1 MLERDGLAVR
11 VPGRYDLGMPRLSP
25 VALFGQFV
33 CLVCAWFMTAIPV
46 QAQQRPILTEDP
58 DPVGDGKM
66 LIEGG
71 VDHTWTQ
78 RFPVSGLEGN
88 LLRGPLLGISTSVGP
103 SAELQLDGL
112 SWSRLAIQQRF
123 DAPPAPMGRPHWG
136 QHVKRRRYRG
146 RNGASVPARNSAAAV
161 FWVSLRHRLPTAGDE
176 KGIGLDTM
184 DFFQSLLIG
193 KSIRSTRI
201 VANFGWAILSD
212 PTNGNSQNDVLSY
225 GFSVVHRLGMLAVL
239 ADVNGLF
246 STRRGTPPPG
256 TDTRGTAT
264 FGVRYPIGQVRLDG
278 GYYTGVTASDERSGV
293 TGGITWMFDRYFR
306 VRE

>member
-1 MLERDGLAVR
+1 MIRIPSGPLAA
-11 VPGRYDLGMPRLSP
+11 
-25 VALFGQFV
+25 ALCLLFV
-33 CLVCAWFMTAIPV
+33 WLTDSQAL
-46 QAQQRPILTEDP
+46 AQQRPLLTEDP
-58 DPVGDGKM
+58 DPVGEGKM
-66 LIEGG
+66 LIEAGI
-71 VDHTWTQ
+71 DHTWT
-78 RFPVSGLEGN
+78 RLFPVSGLKGN
-88 LLRGPLLGISTSVGP
+88 LLRGPLLGISTGVGP

-123 DAPPAPMGRPHWG
+123 DAPPAPMVDLTGDSTSSAEDIVVGTKLRFLRETARRPSFG
-136 QHVKRRRYRG
+136 FRF
-146 RNGASVPARNSAAAV
+146 AT
-161 FWVSLRHRLPTAGDE
+161 RLPTAGDE

-293 TGGITWMFDRYFR
+293 TGGITWMFDSFLG
-306 VRE
+306 E

>member
-1 MLERDGLAVR
+1 MKLITRALLILTCLAGGVSIA
-11 VPGRYDLGMPRLSP
+11 G
-25 VALFGQFV
+25 
-33 CLVCAWFMTAIPV
+33 
-46 QAQQRPILTEDP
+46 AQQRPLLTEDP
-58 DPVGDGKM
+58 DPVGEGKM
-66 LIEGG
+66 LIEAGI
-71 VDHTWTQ
+71 DHTWTQ
-78 RFPVSGLEGN
+78 LFPVSGLKGN
-88 LLRGPLLGISTSVGP
+88 LLRGPLLGISTGVGP

-112 SWSRLAIQQRF
+112 SWSRLAIHQRF
-123 DAPPAPMGRPHWG
+123 DAPPAPMVDLTGDSTSSAEDIVVGTKLRFLRETARRPSFG
-136 QHVKRRRYRG
+136 FRF
-146 RNGASVPARNSAAAV
+146 AT
-161 FWVSLRHRLPTAGDE
+161 RLPTAGDE

-278 GYYTGVTASDERSGV
+278 GYFTGVTASDERSGV
-293 TGGITWMFDRYFR
+293 TGGITWMFDS
-306 VRE
+306 VLGD